1 LIGANE
7 CAEMTVSSEAKVNIL
22 LVDDRQE
29 NLLVLEVILGELGQN
44 FVRAS
49 SGKEALDHILR
60 DDFAVVLLDVQMQ
73 GLDGFETAR
82 RIRAQ
87 ERSRHLPIIFL
98 TAFESN
104 EFSPAKAYTLGAVD
118 YLVKPLVPEI
128 LRAKVDVF
136 VNLFRRTEEVR
147 ELERRE
153 FERRLAEERLRE
165 RAERLD
171 EANRQKDQFLAML
184 AHELRN
190 PLGPIRNAVQIMNL
204 LGPAHRDLHQARE
217 VVERQ
222 VEHLARLVDELL
234 DVSRIT
240 RGKMQLHPQRLDL
253 GQVTRTAAEDYR
265 PVLTQAGLSLRLD
278 VPLTPAWVMGD
289 ATRLTQILNNL
300 LDNAIKFSE
309 GKGDVTVKVTAD
321 GVGRQAVLSVH
332 DDGVGIE
339 PEVLPRLFD
348 IFSQADR
355 SLDRSHGGLGLGLAL
370 VKGLAELHGG
380 TVEAFSAGPGRGA
393 EITVRLPL
401 QDEPAALSQTPS
413 SPPLAEKPSR
423 VLVIEDHQDAANCLR
438 LLLELLGHQVQVAY
452 TGPDGVQAAK
462 EWQPDIVVC
471 DIGLPGLDGYGVA
484 RELRRNP
491 DTAQVRLLALTGY
504 GTEEDRRRSYQAGF
518 DLHLVKPVDPHE
530 LLKVLVP

>member
-1 LIGANE
+1 MTDSAEAN
-7 CAEMTVSSEAKVNIL
+7 VNIL
-22 LVDDRQE
+22 LVDDRPE
-29 NLLVLEVILGELGQN
+29 NLLVLEVILDELGQN
-44 FVRAS
+44 LVRAS
-49 SGKEALDHILR
+49 SGAEALEHLNR
-60 DDFAVVLLDVQMQ
+60 EDFAVVLLDVQMQ

-82 RIRAQ
+82 RMRAR

-98 TAFESN
+98 TAYESN
-104 EFSPAKAYTLGAVD
+104 EFPPAKAYTLGAVD

-128 LRAKVDVF
+128 LRAKVEVF
-136 VNLFRRTEEVR
+136 VNLFRRTEQVR
-147 ELERRE
+147 QLERRE
-153 FERRLAEERLRE
+153 FEQRLAEETLRE
-165 RAERLD
+165 RAERLN
-171 EANRQKDQFLAML
+171 ESNRQKDQFLAML

-190 PLGPIRNAVQIMNL
+190 PLGPIRNAVQIMKL
-204 LGPAHRDLHQARE
+204 VGPTHADTQKARE

-222 VEHLARLVDELL
+222 VEHLTRLVDELL
-234 DVSRIT
+234 DVSRLT
-240 RGKMQLHPQRLDL
+240 RGKMQLRTQRLDL
-253 GQVTRTAAEDYR
+253 AQVTRTAAEDYR
-265 PVLTQAGLSLRLD
+265 PVLAQAGLTLRLD
-278 VPLTPAWVMGD
+278 VPTIPVWVMGD
-289 ATRLTQILNNL
+289 VTRLTQILNNL

-309 GKGDVTVKVTAD
+309 GKGEVAVRVTAD
-321 GVGRQAVLSVH
+321 AAKRQAVLSVR
-332 DDGVGIE
+332 DQGVGIE
-339 PEVLPRLFD
+339 PEVMPRLFD
-348 IFSQADR
+348 VFSQADHSLAR
-355 SLDRSHGGLGLGLAL
+355 SRGGLGLGLTL

-401 QDEPAALSQTPS
+401 QDEPAALSQTPP
-413 SPPLAEKPSR
+413 SPPQAGKSFR
-423 VLVIEDHQDAANCLR
+423 ILVIEDHQDAANSLR
-438 LLLELLGHQVQVAY
+438 VLLELLGHQVRVAY